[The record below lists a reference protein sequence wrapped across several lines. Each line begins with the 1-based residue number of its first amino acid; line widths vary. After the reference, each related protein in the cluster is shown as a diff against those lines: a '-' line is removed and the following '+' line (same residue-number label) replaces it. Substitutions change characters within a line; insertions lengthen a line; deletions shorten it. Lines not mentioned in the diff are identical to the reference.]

1 MFIHCSNTR
10 KQIFVGTAAFADS
23 QCRLCIEFVQRAAA
37 GMRPKQFCNA
47 IPGILT
53 KMPLPPVPTLDGPDG
68 SFVTFVRSG
77 IFGCT
82 LHSAKYGFEMTLN
95 ECKCWWPLLIG
106 LGTVRRTCKHASN
119 VQPWDRCNLVSCLI
133 HKIRSGRKVLQ
144 RLRRG
149 NGVLSLWDPPI
160 CQGMYTQQKVF
171 CEGTLHDMMEA
182 VPGIK
187 DAQERFCHP
196 EGSHGSGTAKLHV
209 SWVFLLY
216 SIYNIL
222 LVYVGVSRVGALA
235 SQWRGCESWA
245 PVW

>member
-1 MFIHCSNTR
+1 M
-10 KQIFVGTAAFADS
+10 
-23 QCRLCIEFVQRAAA
+23 
-37 GMRPKQFCNA
+37 
-47 IPGILT
+47 
-53 KMPLPPVPTLDGPDG
+53 
-68 SFVTFVRSG
+68 
-77 IFGCT
+77 
-82 LHSAKYGFEMTLN
+82 
-95 ECKCWWPLLIG
+95 
-106 LGTVRRTCKHASN
+106 
-119 VQPWDRCNLVSCLI
+119 
-133 HKIRSGRKVLQ
+133 LQ

-235 SQWRGCESWA
+235 SQ
-245 PVW
+245 